1 MFFSTDSLFWEF
13 RNGRGHQ
20 VFSQLEWK
28 ILACG
33 FHLISRPL
41 EVVNYRQK
49 WPFFVLFKTN
59 VVNIFLKIIMK
70 AYSCLVSNGNNR
82 KNSTKFWVGKGRG
95 GFLSK
100 EFWRSCHFKV
110 GFFIIMNS
118 SSIFCFWHLNKK
130 SLLNF
135 HILLFLLNS
144 SPAQQQKTQT
154 LCF

>member
-1 MFFSTDSLFWEF
+1 MRLRECMNSFFSHHHYLAMLPLVCFSFLCAGFIRGREGLFFSTDSLFWEF

-33 FHLISRPL
+33 FYLISRPL
-41 EVVNYRQK
+41 DIVNYRQK

-95 GFLSK
+95 GFYLKSSEGVAISK
-100 EFWRSCHFKV
+100 L
-110 GFFIIMNS
+110 FFY
-118 SSIFCFWHLNKK
+118 HY
-130 SLLNF
+130 
-135 HILLFLLNS
+135 
-144 SPAQQQKTQT
+144 
-154 LCF
+154 